1 MNGESGI
8 DISFDLNA
16 LTRLG
21 SEDDS
26 LGLEYSCDLEQTLA
40 AASTQDFMYYELKSR
55 APDTGRFVSL
65 LLDEFI
71 RKASYSNLLAEAF
84 QYSKRITITFM

>member
-1 MNGESGI
+1 MMNGESGI

-55 APDTGRFVSL
+55 APDTGR
-65 LLDEFI
+65 
-71 RKASYSNLLAEAF
+71 ASYSNLLAEAF